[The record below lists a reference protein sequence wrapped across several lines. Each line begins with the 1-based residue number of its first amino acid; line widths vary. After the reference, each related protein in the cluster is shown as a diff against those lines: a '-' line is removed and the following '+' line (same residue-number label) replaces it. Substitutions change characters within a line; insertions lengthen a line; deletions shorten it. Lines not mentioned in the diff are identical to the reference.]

1 MARRTKPTDVAQ
13 VVPHPQ
19 PHARPAG
26 GSRRTSGP
34 PGRTTVLGTLLHHAR
49 QPRHVVATILL
60 NYVLCSGLFMLTERS
75 TEASPG
81 PISSLWWG
89 IVTGSTVGYGDYSPV
104 TTPGR
109 GVAAWFIVSTILLML
124 LLGAHFTA
132 YCLPDPHVFTDLE
145 QRSVLRRMRSLLR
158 MAAMSIEEQRAATR
172 IATENNIMLRHIIAT
187 TYDEDPDA
195 VIAGNRELPRP

>member
-1 MARRTKPTDVAQ
+1 M
-13 VVPHPQ
+13 
-19 PHARPAG
+19 
-26 GSRRTSGP
+26 SRSTERIESSRGTPDLEPS
-34 PGRTTVLGTLLHHAR
+34 RSRSVLGRLLHHAR
-49 QPRHVVATILL
+49 QPRHVVAGILG
-60 NYVLCSGLFMLTERS
+60 NYVLCSALFMVTERG

-145 QRSVLRRMRSLLR
+145 QRSVLRRIRSLLR
-158 MAAMSIEEQRAATR
+158 LTAMGLREQRTATR
-172 IATENNIMLRHIIAT
+172 LASENNIMLRHIIT
-187 TYDEDPDA
+187 TQYAQDPDV
-195 VIAGNRELPRP
+195 VIAAHQARTRA

>member
-1 MARRTKPTDVAQ
+1 MSRSTRSIESSPGTASRPDGDPARS
-13 VVPHPQ
+13 
-19 PHARPAG
+19 
-26 GSRRTSGP
+26 GS
-34 PGRTTVLGTLLHHAR
+34 LLASLLQHAR
-49 QPRHVVATILL
+49 QPRHVVAAILG

-75 TEASPG
+75 TDASPG

-145 QRSVLRRMRSLLR
+145 QRSVLRRIRSLLR
-158 MAAMSIEEQRAATR
+158 LTALGLGEQRAATR
-172 IATENNIMLRHIIAT
+172 IATENNIMLRHILAT
-187 TYDEDPDA
+187 HYAEDPDA
-195 VIAGNRELPRP
+195 VIDAHRGRSGP